1 MSDCTAG
8 GVLRAEQK
16 DQSMSI
22 DPLGN
27 TSVDPTI
34 VNGVRTFTDEQ
45 TGREVRQLTDFEH
58 GAHLGY
64 FRMYRQVP
72 DGRMLAWGTHENGR
86 AILIDPATGDL
97 ELLAHP
103 PSSLKFR
110 ESDGRN
116 WYITCEDD
124 HQGMKLCHVDLPGG
138 EPIIDVDLPGDLP
151 GGVEDIT
158 IDGRYLILNERHQ
171 DLSEHPIPTTK
182 DVATMTHYF
191 SRPRHGAI
199 WAYDTV
205 TGRTEQLLT
214 AQDIT
219 PLHLDTSPL
228 DPTLL
233 RYAMDMPETKGQR
246 MWTMRIDGSD
256 RKPIR
261 AQARGEMVTHEF
273 WWADANHIGY
283 TYQDRR
289 ADPTVEDHHWA
300 EYALADTRLGIAD
313 LNGQEVYL
321 SDPLNS
327 YHTHLYRSPDGTL
340 VSGEGTDGH
349 CFVYAGAFS
358 MENTR
363 IDMVPLATTHATY
376 VPFRGQGVDCNFS
389 ADGRWLIYADQLDP
403 DGPRQLF
410 AVEVDL

>member
-1 MSDCTAG
+1 
-8 GVLRAEQK
+8 
-16 DQSMSI
+16 MSI
-22 DPLGN
+22 LASSNSSTTPKIIN
-27 TSVDPTI
+27 R
-34 VNGVRTFTDEQ
+34 VRTFTDEK

-64 FRMYRQVP
+64 FRMFRQAP
-72 DGRMLAWGTHENGR
+72 DGRMLAWAKHDNGH
-86 AILIDPATGDL
+86 AILIDPESGDL
-97 ELLAHP
+97 ELRAQP
-103 PSSLKFR
+103 PSSLKMR
-110 ESDGRN
+110 EFDGRT
-116 WYITCEDD
+116 WYLTGEKEL
-124 HQGMKLCHVDLPGG
+124 GGLKLCHIDLPDG
-138 EPIIDVDLPGDLP
+138 EPVIDADIPGDLP

-158 IDGRYLILNERHQ
+158 IDGRYLILNERHE
-171 DLSEHPIPTTK
+171 DLSQYPIPTTK

-191 SRPRHGAI
+191 SRPRRGAI
-199 WAYDTV
+199 WTYDTI
-205 TGRTEQLLT
+205 TGRTDKLLT
-214 AQDIT
+214 AEDIT

-261 AQARGEMVTHEF
+261 PQARGEAITHEF
-273 WWADANHIGY
+273 WWADANYIGY
-283 TYQDRR
+283 TYLDRR

-313 LNGQEVYL
+313 LSGQEVYL

-327 YHTHLYRSPDGTL
+327 YHSHLYRSPDGKL

-349 CFVYAGAFS
+349 SFVYAGAFS
-358 MENTR
+358 MDNTS
-363 IDMVPLATTHATY
+363 IDMVPLATTHTPY

-403 DGPRQLF
+403 DGPHQLF
-410 AVEVDL
+410 AVAVDL